1 MRTAGDERIAIASRS
16 VTVSAPVR
24 AESPTTTVARS
35 GDDPLTSSTGPSRA
49 SHVVVAGAPEV
60 PMVAGRS
67 GTDES
72 IAGVLR
78 RFSHAA
84 TSHTRASVIARSRGC
99 DALTV
104 EWGRRMWC
112 IDRNLD
118 RSIDQSMRRCRYTLR
133 HPTYPAI

>member
-1 MRTAGDERIAIASRS
+1 
-16 VTVSAPVR
+16 
-24 AESPTTTVARS
+24 
-35 GDDPLTSSTGPSRA
+35 
-49 SHVVVAGAPEV
+49 
-60 PMVAGRS
+60 MVAGRS

-84 TSHTRASVIARSRGC
+84 TSNTKASVIARSRGC

-104 EWGRRMWC
+104 EWCRRMWG
-112 IDRNLD
+112 IGRNLD

-133 HPTYPAI
+133 HPTYPAVCQR